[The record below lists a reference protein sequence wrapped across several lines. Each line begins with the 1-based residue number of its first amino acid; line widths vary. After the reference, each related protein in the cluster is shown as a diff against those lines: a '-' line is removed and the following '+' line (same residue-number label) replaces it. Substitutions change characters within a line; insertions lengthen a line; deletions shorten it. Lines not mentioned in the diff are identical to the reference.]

1 MKVTDRRSSR
11 LDPRAPL
18 TPALDEPVV
27 AVSLCPQCATEIDID
42 EALWLVHGQFYCGE
56 ACAAKSAGRR

>member
-18 TPALDEPVV
+18 GPVLDEAAV
-27 AVSLCPQCATEIDID
+27 AVSLCPECAQEIDTD
-42 EALWLVHGQFYCGE
+42 EALWLVRGQFYCGE
-56 ACAAKSAGRR
+56 ACAAKSAYRH